1 MPNEK
6 IKTLSK
12 ETENIEK
19 KPMEILALKNTITKK
34 KIFKPLMDRHRS

>member
-12 ETENIEK
+12 EIENIEK
-19 KPMEILALKNTITKK
+19 KPMETLALKNTITKK
-34 KIFKPLMDRHRS
+34 KFLNP